1 MGSYIGN
8 TTMNNDL
15 IPQIK
20 SDIENKLGITDTG
33 TLVLRHLTIY
43 GNDGDQFEIDG
54 HIFEI
59 KNGVFSSPTN
69 DNLTLLTIRKI
80 VPKQSSNVTIYY
92 LR

>member
-1 MGSYIGN
+1 MGSFIGN

-20 SDIENKLGITDTG
+20 SDIENKLGITDMGVLT
-33 TLVLRHLTIY
+33 LRHVTIY

-54 HIFEI
+54 HIFELRDS
-59 KNGVFSSPTN
+59 VFSSPTN

-80 VPKQSSNVTIYY
+80 VPKQSSGVIIYY